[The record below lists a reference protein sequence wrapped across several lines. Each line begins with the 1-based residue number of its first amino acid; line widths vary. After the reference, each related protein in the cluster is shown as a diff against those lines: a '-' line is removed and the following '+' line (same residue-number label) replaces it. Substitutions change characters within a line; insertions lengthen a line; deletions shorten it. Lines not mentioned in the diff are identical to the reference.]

1 MYIKTIHMLDM
12 TLIRYKLFDP
22 GVNYMFISDIWVPS
36 HAFVTTC
43 DMHNSFSCPTDRE
56 IAPSPGKL

>member
-43 DMHNSFSCPTDRE
+43 IILSHAQPTVKSPRLQGSCDC
-56 IAPSPGKL
+56 